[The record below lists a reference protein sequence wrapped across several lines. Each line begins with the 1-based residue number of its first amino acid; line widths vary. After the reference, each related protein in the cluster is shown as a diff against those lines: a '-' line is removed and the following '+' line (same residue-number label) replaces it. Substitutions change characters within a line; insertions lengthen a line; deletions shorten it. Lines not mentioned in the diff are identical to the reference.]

1 MNATVGEIAD
11 LVGGVV
17 QGDRDV
23 RVTGLCGIRQASPG
37 DLTFL
42 SDARYA
48 VHLRDTQAAAVL
60 VSRDISE
67 APCARIQVDNPYM
80 AMLVVSTHFYGGKSG
95 VAPGVHSSASVGKD
109 VTLGRNVSVDALA
122 RVSDGC
128 VLGDD
133 VVVHAGA
140 SLGSEVRLGAGTV
153 VHANATL
160 YDRTVTGE
168 RCIIHSGA
176 VIGADG
182 FGFVQQ
188 NGENVKIP
196 QLGNVV
202 LGNDVEVGANSAVDR
217 ATFGSTTIGDGTKID
232 NLVQIGHNVQIG
244 KHCII
249 CGNAGIAGSSIL
261 GNHVMVG
268 AASGV
273 AGHIEVG
280 DGVVVAA
287 QSGVTKSVK
296 AGTVVFGFPAMEQ
309 EHMRR
314 MQAALRNLPEALRR
328 LRQLEHRLEQL
339 EGNGTPEDHS

>member
-23 RVTGLCGIRQASPG
+23 RVTGLNGIRQAAPG

-42 SDARYA
+42 SDVRYA
-48 VHLRDTQAAAVL
+48 AHLRVTQAAAVL
-60 VSRDISE
+60 VARDISE
-67 APCARIQVDNPYM
+67 APCPRIQVDNPYM
-80 AMLVVSTHFYGGKSG
+80 AMLVVSTHFYGGKSL
-95 VAPGVHSSASVGKD
+95 VAPGVHPCAVVAED
-109 VTLGRNVSVDALA
+109 VVMGRDVAIDALA
-122 RVSDGC
+122 RVGSDC
-128 VLGDD
+128 VLGDG
-133 VVVHAGA
+133 VTIHSGA
-140 SLGSEVRLGAGTV
+140 FIGNDARIGAGCV
-153 VHANATL
+153 IHGNATV
-160 YDRTVTGE
+160 YDRSVLGE

-202 LGNDVEVGANSAVDR
+202 LGNDVEVGANSAIDR

-273 AGHIEVG
+273 AGHLEVG